1 MLNSVVCGLEFCAS
15 AAFTYIP
22 PMILKAGLSEE
33 HMSWTLGGG
42 PFLGFVLVPWIGRH
56 SDNCRS
62 RFGRRR
68 PYILALSILLII
80 SLIMIPYGEFFGVYA
95 FGPSEWTKHFGVVI
109 LIIGAVLLDF
119 TSQATLTPCE
129 ALLSDACKNTNQ
141 QDRCFMVYSF
151 MVSMGG
157 CVGYLITAL
166 DWSGNAVGLYFGSQ
180 ERSAFPC

>member
-22 PMILKAGLSEE
+22 PMLLKAGLSEE
-33 HMSWTLGGG
+33 NMSLVMGIG
-42 PFLGFVLVPWIGRH
+42 PCLGFLLVPWIGRS

-62 RFGRRR
+62 RYGRRR
-68 PYILALSILLII
+68 PYILALSLLLVV
-80 SLIMIPYGEFFGVYA
+80 SLVMIPYGDFFSAYMYDHQK
-95 FGPSEWTKHFGVVI
+95 PEKSKHLGVVL
-109 LIIGAVLLDF
+109 LIVGAVLLDF

-151 MVSMGG
+151 MVSIGG
-157 CVGYLITAL
+157 CIGYLMSAL
-166 DWSGNAVGLYFGSQ
+166 DWSSNADM
-180 ERSAFPC
+180 R